1 MAIVIRVVYNNK
13 DWKAPCDTP
22 GKDNS
27 CWYCF
32 TGFLQI
38 IPPAKGDIICS
49 GDCWERRLSKD
60 YKWGCTPKGRIYGP
74 DAYRGVSVFLVF
86 KQPDGNYTIWGR
98 TAVSAVD
105 TEPTKSNNDFE
116 DGFAFIHFNPFEPLP
131 RDKWVTGLS
140 DVQLVGARWLQG
152 RHRYIDAN
160 REKYL
165 GHLIEVGT
173 SEASIEVPVAIKPGY
188 SDIKGIDATITIMQ
202 NIYKKLEGIA
212 TEEGRS
218 IDELVR
224 EAIAEWIR
232 NR

>member
-22 GKDNS
+22 GKDDF

-32 TGFLQI
+32 TGFLGI
-38 IPPAKGDIICS
+38 KPPRRDDIICS
-49 GDCWERRLSKD
+49 GDCWERRLCKD
-60 YKWGCTPKGRIYGP
+60 YKWGCTPKGRVYGP
-74 DAYRGVSVFLVF
+74 DAYQGASVFLVF
-86 KQPDGNYTIWGR
+86 KQPDSNYTVWGK
-98 TAVSAVD
+98 TTVSAVD
-105 TEPTKSNNDFE
+105 TELMKSDNDFE

-131 RDKWVTGLS
+131 RDEWVTDLS

-152 RHRYIDAN
+152 RHRYIDTN

-165 GHLIEVGT
+165 DQLIERGT
-173 SEASIEVPVAIKPGY
+173 PEESIELPVAVKSGS
-188 SDIKGIDATITIMQ
+188 SDIKGIDVTITMMP

-212 TEEGRS
+212 TEEGRN

-224 EAIAEWIR
+224 EAIAGWIR